1 MMGQCFLFP
10 VGVKLPSSLHRSDY
24 THSILTVP
32 AVMFRPHLKFGIKLS
47 VKREVKHVCKI

>member
-10 VGVKLPSSLHRSDY
+10 VGVKPPSSLHRSDY